1 MVGIPGVQISLVAVA
16 KLRPQAD
23 CSEEQPI
30 IPHREIKD
38 LYLEEHNSS
47 LLQLGD
53 FSAKEILEDS
63 NNRQVVASL
72 GVTKTSSKQVSK
84 ILVSI
89 MNL

>member
-1 MVGIPGVQISLVAVA
+1 MAIPGVQISLEAVA
-16 KLRPQAD
+16 KLQPQAD
-23 CSEEQPI
+23 CSAEQPI

-38 LYLEEHNSS
+38 LFLEEHNSS

-53 FSAKEILEDS
+53 FLVKAILGDS
-63 NNRQVVASL
+63 NNRLVAVSL
-72 GVTKTSSKQVSK
+72 EATKTSSNQVSK